1 MLLANGSELKTVEAL
16 SESESERGDYG
27 AFRLSHSLICAV
39 ISLLGSGPKGA
50 DDLCFHT
57 GEISPFLST
66 LIFYLYFEAQILVL
80 RPKF

>member
-57 GEISPFLST
+57 
-66 LIFYLYFEAQILVL
+66 
-80 RPKF
+80 